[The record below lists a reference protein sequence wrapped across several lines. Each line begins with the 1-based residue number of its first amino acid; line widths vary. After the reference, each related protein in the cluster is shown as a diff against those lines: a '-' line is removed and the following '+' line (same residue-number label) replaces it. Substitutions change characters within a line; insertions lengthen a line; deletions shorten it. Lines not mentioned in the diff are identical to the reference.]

1 MLPLYPNISK
11 TATFDPTGKLLCGP
25 VILKVDSGPG
35 RMIANLESISK
46 RAKFFEQG
54 LLILMGLPNATSV
67 NQEMDALYGAFK
79 SSTYARGEAI
89 LTERLRLK
97 GQRNSAPTTDN
108 GDDEEGEQED
118 AAGGGHHRSPVAVTM
133 GFEDLATVVNGKH
146 NDEIGMKP
154 FAKSFTKDK
163 ILASWSKVGF
173 VPFTRN
179 CIKSKKVRHELVSN
193 KKMILWRN

>member
-1 MLPLYPNISK
+1 VLPLYPNISK